1 VMRFVGGDGAA
12 HWLGGEVNEGFFG
25 LDFEVC
31 DGGAEEGA
39 VRVEPSMCF
48 HLF

>member
-1 VMRFVGGDGAA
+1 MMRFVGRDGAA
-12 HWLGGEVNEGFFG
+12 HGLGGEVDRRFFG
-25 LDFEVC
+25 LGFEVC

-39 VRVEPSMCF
+39 VRVEPGMCF